1 MKAFLAA
8 VVIAAAL
15 AYGAALVLNATW
27 QTPSYAA
34 FTTEGA
40 RVSDPG
46 RNLIGF
52 W

>member
-8 VVIAAAL
+8 VVFAVLVAA
-15 AYGAALVLNATW
+15 GAAYVLNSGYQA
-27 QTPSYAA
+27 PAHAA

-46 RNLIGF
+46 SNLIRN
-52 W
+52 

>member
-8 VVIAAAL
+8 VVIGIAI
-15 AYGAALVLNATW
+15 AYGAAMVLNDGF
-27 QTPSYAA
+27 QTPAYSA

-46 RNLIGF
+46 TNLISN
-52 W
+52 

>member
-8 VVIAAAL
+8 VVLAIVV
-15 AYGAALVLNATW
+15 AYGASMVLHDTW
-27 QTPSYAA
+27 QTPSHAA

-40 RVSDPG
+40 RVGDPG
-46 RNLIGF
+46 HNLIGF